1 MKDISGK
8 DFKVGDMFFKANLHG
23 RSATL
28 DLYAVTALTDKNG
41 RPSLKAQGCSE
52 LLGVGKAIGWFHRT
66 SNGQESTIKFPS
78 RCWIVKPLV

>member
-28 DLYAVTALTDKNG
+28 DLYVVTALTDKNG
-41 RPSLKAQGCSE
+41 RPSLKAQ
-52 LLGVGKAIGWFHRT
+52 
-66 SNGQESTIKFPS
+66 
-78 RCWIVKPLV
+78 